1 MKKKPYALSA
11 RGRRAV
17 KSAKNIPDSEI
28 DFSDIPEI
36 TDEEFERARRVGRPT
51 YGDEPKQL
59 IAIRIEP
66 SLLQKL
72 KKLALSKK
80 IPYQTF
86 IHKILESYA

>member
-17 KSAKNIPDSEI
+17 KSANNIPDDEI
-28 DFSDIPEI
+28 DFSDIPELS
-36 TDEEFERARRVGRPT
+36 DDDFRRARRVGRPT
-51 YGDEPKQL
+51 YGNDPKQL

-72 KKLALSKK
+72 KKLASSKK
-80 IPYQTF
+80 MPYKTF
-86 IHKILESYA
+86 IHHILEEYV